1 MVRILANEI
10 LIPRLPM
17 IPKSD
22 GTLMD
27 NINEKLD
34 IFLAFLKDLY
44 QSLNT
49 SEEEMI
55 AYFQ

>member
-1 MVRILANEI
+1 
-10 LIPRLPM
+10 M